1 MAALYRQFQIIEGD
15 ARQLT
20 QAWSCLYSFQ
30 EGRNSEMAAVSLS
43 GTAIAALH
51 HRVIKSMLKVHKA
64 RYEAEMPNILALA
77 HATLRMF
84 RSTALGDRLKCNET
98 LRGAIPSPPLLTPTE
113 HGMFYNHHFLV
124 LLGVAS
130 YSLAIK
136 QRPGC
141 EVLAIAALAV
151 VETCPC
157 YTCQSSLLQKNVEG
171 VRAISPMLMRIKK
184 TVGDVEHLILH
195 VLHYAPPLTTVV
207 DAVRPF
213 VARRHLLICEK
224 GDTVCTCA
232 SRVGYVEDI
241 VVGEVISWES
251 VRMLPSLLRCDML
264 GTIVHFDNT
273 CTKLRLAFLSCTRT
287 PKTEQAHAAL
297 SFAEYFKSHLPTA
310 PGDNDSALTLLR
322 RFDKNILKIILEFAL
337 LTKAEINSTISV
349 QDEDLLIDHWAYRG
363 DPAEKTKSFLR
374 QMGVSSR
381 QHSTPRKRKTPN
393 RGAVALSTSR
403 ASNPH
408 GKEICKREDS
418 PVSVTRKQCT
428 SSAIPKSAKRAATVK
443 ITMK

>member
-1 MAALYRQFQIIEGD
+1 M
-15 ARQLT
+15 T
-20 QAWSCLYSFQ
+20 QAWSCLHSFH
-30 EGRNSEMAAVSLS
+30 EGQNSEMTAVSLS
-43 GTAIAALH
+43 ATAIAALQR
-51 HRVIKSMLKVHKA
+51 RVIKSIVKVHMA
-64 RYEAEMPNILALA
+64 RYDAEMPNILALA

-98 LRGAIPSPPLLTPTE
+98 LRGAIPSPPLLTPAE
-113 HGMFYNHHFLV
+113 HMMFYDNHFLV
-124 LLGVAS
+124 LLGVAA

-141 EVLAIAALAV
+141 EVLAIAALTV

-157 YTCQSSLLQKNVEG
+157 YTCQSLLLQKNVEG
-171 VRAISPMLMRIKK
+171 VRAITPMLVHIKK
-184 TVGDVEHLILH
+184 TVGDIEHLILH

-213 VARRHLLICEK
+213 VARRHLLICERV
-224 GDTVCTCA
+224 GSVCTCA

-241 VVGEVISWES
+241 VVGEAISWES
-251 VRMLPSLLRCDML
+251 VRTLPSLLRCDML

-297 SFAEYFKSHLPTA
+297 SAAEYFKFHFPTT

-322 RFDKNILKIILEFAL
+322 RFDRNILKIILEFAL
-337 LTKAEINSTISV
+337 LMKAEINSTISV
-349 QDEDLLIDHWAYRG
+349 QDEDLLIDHWAHRG
-363 DPAEKTKSFLR
+363 DPAEKTESFLR

-381 QHSTPRKRKTPN
+381 QDLPPRKRKTPN
-393 RGAVALSTSR
+393 RNAVALSTSR
-403 ASNPH
+403 VSNPR

-418 PVSVTRKQCT
+418 SVSVARKQRT
-428 SSAIPKSAKRAATVK
+428 SNTVPKSAKRAAAVK